1 MSKIGEELVA
11 DYLRFV
17 TGCEFVS
24 TNVSP
29 PDVQG
34 EIDVVGMHLKEKRLY
49 ICRVDRDNEMIE
61 RLENRLMEFRE
72 LVDDNIK
79 ILKS

>member
-1 MSKIGEELVA
+1 MARIGEELVA

-24 TNVSP
+24 TNVSIH
-29 PDVQG
+29 DVQG

-49 ICRVDRDNEMIE
+49 VCEVATH
-61 RLENRLMEFRE
+61 LETGLLYVKGTTPDHAYPVVTLTRN
-72 LVDDNIK
+72 N
-79 ILKS
+79 